1 MEAPYTSTG
10 PGQAV
15 RLVYQVMGS
24 NGPIPNP
31 QKIRYI
37 PVGSADA
44 AGLGL
49 PTPTGPPPSAPDA
62 FAVMGA
68 VQLAN
73 LGVSVVNLA
82 ISTAILFEVRK
93 QTRMLREMQVG
104 LQEVR
109 AGISDLLTRT
119 ERIDVNVAELHLR
132 DTLNHALKSASKSD
146 EVDLVLLAQLVAK
159 ALDRFFASME
169 GPVQPGMHRSF
180 TLTSDVR
187 EMAEAALHLLWGAR
201 LTAVQAHNLACSGD
215 PLKVVVDDGLRRHL
229 EQAADA
235 TTLMA
240 AMGAVMDG
248 ANVMAD
254 KVADGLRD
262 TRLFWGD
269 SDTKRKFMH
278 RQLAG
283 LQKKNLDRMAPVAP
297 ARRLIAE
304 LQDQEAWRSA
314 CKEGDESINAFLRD
328 YLLAWSAHTDAG
340 LLWRLRYE
348 TDMQADATYWQTLDG
363 WMQPMV
369 TDATELLLGVTR
381 LHHATVA

>member
-10 PGQAV
+10 PGQSV

-37 PVGSADA
+37 PAGSADVT
-44 AGLGL
+44 GLGL
-49 PTPTGPPPSAPDA
+49 PTPTCLRPSVSDA
-62 FAVMGA
+62 SAVMGA

-73 LGVSVVNLA
+73 LGVSVVDLA
-82 ISTAILFEVRK
+82 ISAAVLVEVKK
-93 QTRMLREMQVG
+93 QTRILREMQVG

-109 AGISDLLTRT
+109 AGISGLLTRA
-119 ERIDVNVAELHLR
+119 ERIDVTVAELNLR
-132 DTLNHALKSASKSD
+132 ETLNHALKSACKGD

-159 ALDRFFASME
+159 ALDRFFASMKAPNE
-169 GPVQPGMHRSF
+169 PGMNRSF
-180 TLTSDVR
+180 TLASDVR
-187 EMAEAALHLLWGAR
+187 EMAEAALHILWGAR

-215 PLKVVVDDGLRRHL
+215 PLKVVGDDGLRRHL

-235 TTLMA
+235 TTLVA
-240 AMGAVMDG
+240 AMGTVMDG
-248 ANVMAD
+248 ANAMAD

-269 SDTKRKFMH
+269 SDIKRKWMH

-283 LQKKNLDRMAPVAP
+283 LQKKNLDRLAAVSP
-297 ARRLIAE
+297 ARRLLAE
-304 LQDQEAWRSA
+304 LQDHEAWKSA
-314 CKEGDESINAFLRD
+314 CKEGGESVNTFLRD

-348 TDMQADATYWQTLDG
+348 TNLQADATYWEGIDG

-369 TDATELLLGVTR
+369 TDGAESVLGVTR
-381 LHHATVA
+381 PHAAVVA